1 MVNVNIEIFEMSY
14 KVSISY
20 FKLLVNLEKIGYTN
34 GAGLVALLVDN
45 KISVT
50 VTDSVG
56 KLSKNPKASRM

>member
-20 FKLLVNLEKIGYTN
+20 FKLLDNLEKIGYTN

-45 KISVT
+45 KI
-50 VTDSVG
+50 
-56 KLSKNPKASRM
+56 